1 MRFVGNYLQV
11 MAFVLGK
18 RRRKRHISRAAWSW
32 NILSWQL
39 LNCPMPEEALMSELY
54 LPALSSLSQSH
65 YMCQQSQ
72 FFNQFCPENVSGN
85 LIQVT
90 YTTDRCNNRVLHVEE
105 GMAFQLYN
113 LYIFTANNL
122 TGTSFQPLSIAL
134 AIKVQS
140 RNSKLTSLMKHPE
153 LCIQSQII
161 R

>member
-1 MRFVGNYLQV
+1 
-11 MAFVLGK
+11 
-18 RRRKRHISRAAWSW
+18 
-32 NILSWQL
+32 
-39 LNCPMPEEALMSELY
+39 MPEEALMSELY
-54 LPALSSLSQSH
+54 LPALSSISQS
-65 YMCQQSQ
+65 YTTWANKVI

-134 AIKVQS
+134 AIKLQS